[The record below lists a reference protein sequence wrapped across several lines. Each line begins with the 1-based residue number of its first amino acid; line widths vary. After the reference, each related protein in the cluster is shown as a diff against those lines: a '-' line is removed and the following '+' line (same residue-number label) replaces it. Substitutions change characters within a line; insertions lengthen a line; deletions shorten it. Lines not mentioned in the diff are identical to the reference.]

1 MERHAYRQNGE
12 EDTGLKD
19 DLIKVKKKL
28 LSSFVIA
35 IVSACILFGI
45 IYYFGTGILDYYFT
59 ATNYLYNREI
69 PYIEK
74 FQNYVSENNI
84 STSDISDYDKWM
96 IENDI
101 SFYSIHKDGKVI
113 YSKVNVDTFI
123 SEAKDW
129 YDYRLTGSY
138 RMPVKFSD
146 TEAYVF
152 IYAGFTEK
160 YYIVLM
166 ILDAGFSVFV
176 GIALVYLRIRKII
189 AGCQIELEETQ
200 SQEKK
205 TRQEKDEL
213 MRNMAHDLRTP
224 LTGLMTYIDI
234 MKLENQSDEE
244 NQKYLDIITDKVM
257 DIKTQMDTLL
267 DFSLA
272 SSEKNIELDK
282 PIEAEYAVGDYLSE
296 MYAVLHERGY
306 SIDIDKI
313 IWEKVKIAVNMGL
326 VSRVFANLTDN
337 VCKYANKDK
346 LVIMETFFDKH
357 IFEVKI
363 GNGICDDKTLLES
376 TGIGLKSVDMMM
388 LRMNGSMSYSREH
401 GMFWVKLEFPIVK

>member
-1 MERHAYRQNGE
+1 M
-12 EDTGLKD
+12 
-19 DLIKVKKKL
+19 

-138 RMPVKFSD
+138 RLPVKFSD

-189 AGCQIELEETQ
+189 AGYQIELEETQ

-224 LTGLMTYIDI
+224 
-234 MKLENQSDEE
+234 
-244 NQKYLDIITDKVM
+244 
-257 DIKTQMDTLL
+257 
-267 DFSLA
+267 
-272 SSEKNIELDK
+272 
-282 PIEAEYAVGDYLSE
+282 
-296 MYAVLHERGY
+296 
-306 SIDIDKI
+306 
-313 IWEKVKIAVNMGL
+313 
-326 VSRVFANLTDN
+326 
-337 VCKYANKDK
+337 
-346 LVIMETFFDKH
+346 
-357 IFEVKI
+357 
-363 GNGICDDKTLLES
+363 
-376 TGIGLKSVDMMM
+376 
-388 LRMNGSMSYSREH
+388 
-401 GMFWVKLEFPIVK
+401 

>member
-1 MERHAYRQNGE
+1 
-12 EDTGLKD
+12 
-19 DLIKVKKKL
+19 
-28 LSSFVIA
+28 
-35 IVSACILFGI
+35 
-45 IYYFGTGILDYYFT
+45 
-59 ATNYLYNREI
+59 
-69 PYIEK
+69 
-74 FQNYVSENNI
+74 
-84 STSDISDYDKWM
+84 
-96 IENDI
+96 
-101 SFYSIHKDGKVI
+101 
-113 YSKVNVDTFI
+113 
-123 SEAKDW
+123 
-129 YDYRLTGSY
+129 
-138 RMPVKFSD
+138 MPVKFSD

-189 AGCQIELEETQ
+189 AGYQIELEETQ

-272 SSEKNIELDK
+272 SSEKI
-282 PIEAEYAVGDYLSE
+282 
-296 MYAVLHERGY
+296 
-306 SIDIDKI
+306 
-313 IWEKVKIAVNMGL
+313 
-326 VSRVFANLTDN
+326 
-337 VCKYANKDK
+337 
-346 LVIMETFFDKH
+346 
-357 IFEVKI
+357 
-363 GNGICDDKTLLES
+363 
-376 TGIGLKSVDMMM
+376 
-388 LRMNGSMSYSREH
+388 
-401 GMFWVKLEFPIVK
+401 